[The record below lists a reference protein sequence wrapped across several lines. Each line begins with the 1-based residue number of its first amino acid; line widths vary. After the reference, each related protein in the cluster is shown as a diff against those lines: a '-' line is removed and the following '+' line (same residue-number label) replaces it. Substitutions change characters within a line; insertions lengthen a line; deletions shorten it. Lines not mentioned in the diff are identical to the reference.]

1 MRHKK
6 IKTDAEALRARTAWV
21 WEFSKRLVLLLALAY
36 FIVVFYAAAIMAKTG
51 NLDALGQLIQDNAEV
66 LKVCVFGYFIK
77 AGVENAFK
85 IGLSKYNTPDQPGD
99 ELKPVGQEDPYE
111 EN

>member
-1 MRHKK
+1 L
-6 IKTDAEALRARTAWV
+6 KTRENTRTSRTTWV

-36 FIVVFYAAAIMAKTG
+36 FIIVFYAAAIMAATG
-51 NLDALGQLIQDNAEV
+51 NLDALGELVQDNAEV

-85 IGLSKYNTPDQPGD
+85 INISRYDTPEQPED
-99 ELKPVGQEDPYE
+99 ELAPADGEEAENDE